1 MKGDGG
7 SFGHLGVHVG
17 SDWSIWC
24 STYPAHSP
32 ILTIDAASTSIAFTI
47 ADERI
52 GDQAVAF
59 ARDLVCKAERFAAE
73 VERLHTGQAT
83 STGDKPA
90 GAAA

>member
-17 SDWSIWC
+17 SDWTIWC

-32 ILTIDAASTSIAFTI
+32 ILTIDAASTSIAFAI

-52 GDQAVAF
+52 GDQAAAF
-59 ARDLVCKAERFAAE
+59 ARDLARKAEQFAAE
-73 VERLHTGQAT
+73 VERLHTEQAT
-83 STGDKPA
+83 TTGEKPT